1 MAKENK
7 TTALAT
13 TKEIHALLERKDVL
27 AELQKAFPNALS
39 AERHARIAITVI
51 QKSEGLMK
59 CSPLSLLA
67 CVVESAQLGLEPDP
81 SMGLIYFV
89 PYAGVATI
97 QIGWKG
103 YAHLVFNTGDI
114 YKIVPTVVRK
124 GEKFAVTAGTRPEL
138 VHIPKDHGVEKAPSK
153 DEQCPESWTHAYA
166 VATYR
171 HGHTDFMVLE
181 RAEVFRRRAM
191 SKAWRDKKLGTP
203 WFTNPEAMW
212 WKTAIRAL
220 ANRLPKSTKDN
231 RLARALAIDAA
242 GDSDRP
248 LLPAPGGLG
257 FDLLPESID
266 DQIAAETGD
275 EPIKPSGEVK
285 KGKKS
290 KDEPIDVKPTKTT
303 DTKKTDPPKNDPIV
317 KDVSNR
323 ILNVGI
329 ANGWKVDEVIA
340 WIRKQFNVGI
350 TEVRES
356 MMPKITNAMQSGAD

>member
-7 TTALAT
+7 VTALAS
-13 TKEIHALLERKDVL
+13 TKDIHHLLGRQDVL

-51 QKSEGLMK
+51 QKSEALMK

-124 GEKFAVTAGTRPEL
+124 GEKFSVTAGTRPEL
-138 VHIPKDHGVEKAPSK
+138 LHIPKDHGVEKPASK
-153 DEQCPESWTHAYA
+153 DDPSPESWTHAYS

-171 HGHTDFMVLE
+171 EQHTDFIVLE

-203 WFTNPEAMW
+203 WFTNPESMW

-231 RLARALAIDAA
+231 RLARALALDAA
-242 GDSDRP
+242 GDSDAP
-248 LLPAPGGLG
+248 LLPAPSGLG
-257 FDLLPESID
+257 FDLVPQSVDE
-266 DQIAAETGD
+266 QIANETGD
-275 EPIKPSGEVK
+275 EPIRKSGEVK

-290 KDEPIDVKPTKTT
+290 KDEPIDVRPTKTT
-303 DTKKTDPPKNDPIV
+303 ETKKADPPKNDPIV
-317 KDVSNR
+317 KEVSNR

-329 ANGWKVDEVIA
+329 ANGWKVDEIIA
-340 WIRKQFNVGI
+340 WIRKEFGVGI
-350 TEVRES
+350 TEIRES
-356 MMPKITNAMQSGAD
+356 MMGKITKAMDSGV

>member
-1 MAKENK
+1 MVKENK

-13 TKEIHALLERKDVL
+13 RDIHALLDRKDVL

-51 QKSEGLMK
+51 QKSESLMK

-103 YAHLVFNTGDI
+103 YAHLVFNTSDI
-114 YKIVPTVVRK
+114 YKIVPTVIRK
-124 GEKFAVTAGTRPEL
+124 GEKVSLTAGTRPEL
-138 VHIPKDHGVEKAPSK
+138 VHVPKDHGVEKPASK
-153 DEQCPESWTHAYA
+153 DEPSPESWTHAYS

-171 HGHTDFMVLE
+171 DGHTDFIVLE

-191 SKAWRDKKLGTP
+191 SKAWREKKLGTP
-203 WFTNPEAMW
+203 WFTNPESMW

-242 GDSDRP
+242 GDSDTP
-248 LLPAPGGLG
+248 LLPAPGGGLG
-257 FDLLPESID
+257 FDLIPQSVDE
-266 DQIAAETGD
+266 QIANETGD
-275 EPIKPSGEVK
+275 EPIRKSGEVK

-290 KDEPIDVKPTKTT
+290 KDEPIDVQPTKTE
-303 DTKKTDPPKNDPIV
+303 TKKTAPPKNDPLV

-323 ILNVGI
+323 ILNPAI
-329 ANGWKVDEVIA
+329 ASGWKADEVIA
-340 WIRKQFNVGI
+340 WIRKEFGVGI
-350 TEVRES
+350 TQVRES
-356 MMPKITNAMQSGAD
+356 MMGKITHAMQSGTD